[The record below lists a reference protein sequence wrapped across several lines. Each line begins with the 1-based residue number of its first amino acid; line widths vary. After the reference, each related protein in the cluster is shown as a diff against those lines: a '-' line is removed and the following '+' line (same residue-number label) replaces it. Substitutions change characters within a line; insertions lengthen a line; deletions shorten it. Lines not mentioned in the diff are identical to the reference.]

1 MAALLKYKLFIIFG
15 LLMIVEGIG
24 LCVFMGGLASSASA
38 NETGDGRRCPGARH
52 HSPNS
57 NSATT
62 RSAITPWKGAHFAST
77 ARSSPRSLKSTS
89 RNSKR
94 LTNRKSTASATPSN
108 RSSGPPATATSPTP
122 DLGAVKRKLKK
133 AITDVVGSDK
143 PYVSQIIVS
152 DFQSYEL

>member
-15 LLMIVEGIG
+15 VLMMVEGIG
-24 LCVFMGGLASSASA
+24 LCIFMGGSASSASA
-38 NETGDGRRCPGARH
+38 NEQAMVEDAQAQASFTELELGDYKVSN
-52 HSPNS
+52 HSLEGSPLRIDCKIFAEVPKEYEPKFQEAYES
-57 NSATT
+57 KKH
-62 RSAITPWKGAHFAST
+62 RVRDAIQSVIRAASYGDIT
-77 ARSSPRSLKSTS
+77 D
-89 RNSKR
+89 
-94 LTNRKSTASATPSN
+94 
-108 RSSGPPATATSPTP
+108 P

>member
-15 LLMIVEGIG
+15 VLMMVEGIG
-24 LCVFMGGLASSASA
+24 LCIFMGGSASSASA
-38 NETGDGRRCPGARH
+38 NEQAMVEDAQAQASFTELELGDDCKIFAEAPKEYEPKFQEAYESKKHRVRD
-52 HSPNS
+52 
-57 NSATT
+57 
-62 RSAITPWKGAHFAST
+62 AIQSVIRAASYGDIT
-77 ARSSPRSLKSTS
+77 D
-89 RNSKR
+89 
-94 LTNRKSTASATPSN
+94 
-108 RSSGPPATATSPTP
+108 P